1 MKNLLYIGGLLLV
14 LFLIFRYRNNG
25 KQLVSS
31 TVTAGNGVSTTAGAI
46 PNGTQAVAQSNA
58 NAGVVIV
65 DYNSD
70 NLVYATGYQNPEGS
84 FLIE

>member
-14 LFLIFRYRNNG
+14 LFLIYRNKNG

-31 TVTAGNGVSTTAGAI
+31 TVAAGNGVTTAAGTI
-46 PNGTQAVAQSNA
+46 PSGTQAVAQSNA